1 MVTGSIGI
9 YIGRGTVFRT
19 LIANWIDPAEKTTV
33 RNVVRAQRARLVPQ
47 THSYDDYEQSVSS
60 PRHACFN
67 LTNRGY
73 YRRYDQLGAN
83 TSLIQRSVPPLS
95 FLSAVESHGE
105 VVLDVTVT
113 SLAMTTPPAGK
124 GNWPL

>member
-1 MVTGSIGI
+1 MVIGSIGI

-19 LIANWIDPAEKTTV
+19 LIADWIGPAEKRTV
-33 RNVVRAQRARLVPQ
+33 RDVVHAQRARFVPQ
-47 THSYDDYEQSVSS
+47 THNYDDHEQLVPF

-73 YRRYDQLGAN
+73 HRGYDQLGAN
-83 TSLIQRSVPPLS
+83 TSLIQRIVPPLS
-95 FLSAVESHGE
+95 FLSDIASHGE

-113 SLAMTTPPAGK
+113 SLAMTTPPAGQ
-124 GNWPL
+124 GNRPL

>member
-1 MVTGSIGI
+1 MVIGSIGI

-19 LIANWIDPAEKTTV
+19 LIANWIDPAEKATV
-33 RNVVRAQRARLVPQ
+33 RNVVHAQCARLVPQ
-47 THSYDDYEQSVSS
+47 THSYDDHEQLVPS

-67 LTNRGY
+67 LTNCGY
-73 YRRYDQLGAN
+73 YCGYDQLRAN
-83 TSLIQRSVPPLS
+83 TSLIQRNVPPLS
-95 FLSAVESHGE
+95 FLSDVESHGE

-113 SLAMTTPPAGK
+113 SLAMTTPLAGK